1 MKAINWYASI
11 DGHLVPENKAQVSI
25 LDRGYL
31 YGDGIFD
38 TLASYRGRIFKF
50 EDHMERLEKNSRA
63 LGINPPLSRPQLQA
77 LILKTLKK
85 NRLGNKDAYIRVSL
99 SRGKAGL
106 GPAPLKGVPPGL
118 TIITRPLRVY
128 PVSFYKKGVEIL
140 TVPTRRLS
148 PRALDGKIK
157 SLNYLNSILAREG
170 AHGKGLFEAVLLSE
184 DGYVT
189 EGTASNIFIT
199 SCHGKLITPP
209 SFLGVLEGIT
219 RKAVL
224 EIARSLGIATEI
236 VPFTTYDLYTAEE
249 CFLTGSI
256 INIMPVRMVDK
267 RIIGTGRPGPMAL
280 ALRKNFLKNDIDI

>member
-1 MKAINWYASI
+1 MNWYALI
-11 DGHLVPENKAQVSI
+11 DGHLVPEDKAQVSI

-31 YGDGIFD
+31 YGDGLFD
-38 TLASYRGRIFKF
+38 TMASYGGRIFKF
-50 EDHMERLEKNSRA
+50 EDHMERLEKNARA
-63 LGINPPLSRPQLQA
+63 LSITLPLSRAQLKA

-85 NRLGNKDAYIRVSL
+85 NRLENKDAYIRVSL

-106 GPAPLKGVPPGL
+106 GPSPIKGVPPNL

-128 PVSFYKKGVEIL
+128 PLSFYKKGVEVL

-148 PRALDGKIK
+148 PQALDGKIK
-157 SLNYLNSILAREG
+157 SMNYLNSILARER
-170 AHGKGLFEAVLLSE
+170 AKRKGIFEAVLLSQ

-189 EGTASNIFIT
+189 EGTASNIFIV
-199 SCHGKLITPP
+199 CRNKLITPP

-224 EIARSLGIATEI
+224 EIARSLGIVTEL

-249 CFLTGSI
+249 CFLTSTI
-256 INIMPVRMVDK
+256 INIMPVRMADK
-267 RIIGTGRPGPMAL
+267 RVIGSGRPGQITL
-280 ALRKNFLKNDIDI
+280 AISGKLKYYKKKEHESR